1 MVLAART
8 GPTGEAA
15 AAADSAQGSRRE
27 GKCPASTLLPQRLR
41 QGLPQA
47 ELMQKTE
54 GEGGWGPRAPVTP
67 DRAGRGLSALLSTDA
82 SALSVVWGGSDPP
95 LPASPG
101 SLTAGFQRAQG
112 SQQAQLVGGRGRWAV
127 RGEVGL
133 PLPALPCCAAAPG
146 RAVCLQV
153 TGEAGGCPLWL

>member
-54 GEGGWGPRAPVTP
+54 GEYKTNPLQGVGIQTGKEEGTHMENGWFSRA
-67 DRAGRGLSALLSTDA
+67 R
-82 SALSVVWGGSDPP
+82 
-95 LPASPG
+95 
-101 SLTAGFQRAQG
+101 
-112 SQQAQLVGGRGRWAV
+112 
-127 RGEVGL
+127 
-133 PLPALPCCAAAPG
+133 
-146 RAVCLQV
+146 
-153 TGEAGGCPLWL
+153 